1 MAPLN
6 LIELSVMTVHADS
19 LQLFLLLLTKS
30 LGIFLRSHT
39 PDSSPWRTL
48 ACTFIYAQQYTDSTG
63 MFMTDYQLADYFCG
77 NNRRGISPPPTTN
90 LHSLHKEFNILPL
103 HISNFSL
110 PFFSTPPLCHILYFI
125 IHTDISDKGTSKLL
139 KSILC
144 LSSSHHS
151 LVTHTDKSFD
161 YFVLALVFLI
171 PHILLCTK
179 SSETKAHQ
187 SHH

>member
-6 LIELSVMTVHADS
+6 LIELSEIAVHVDS

-30 LGIFLRSHT
+30 LGIYLRSHT
-39 PDSSPWRTL
+39 LNSSPWRTL
-48 ACTFIYAQQYTDSTG
+48 ACTFIYVQQYTDSTG

-77 NNRRGISPPPTTN
+77 NHRRGISPPPTTN
-90 LHSLHKEFNILPL
+90 LHSPHKEFNILPL
-103 HISNFSL
+103 HISDFSL

-125 IHTDISDKGTSKLL
+125 THTDISDKGPSKLL

-151 LVTHTDKSFD
+151 LVTHTDKS
-161 YFVLALVFLI
+161 LTILFL
-171 PHILLCTK
+171 L
-179 SSETKAHQ
+179 SFF
-187 SHH
+187 